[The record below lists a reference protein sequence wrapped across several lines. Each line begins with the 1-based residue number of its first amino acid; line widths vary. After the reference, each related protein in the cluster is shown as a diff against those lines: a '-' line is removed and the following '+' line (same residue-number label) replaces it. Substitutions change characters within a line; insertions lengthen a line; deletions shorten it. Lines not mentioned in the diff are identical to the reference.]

1 MADSMAIANLLLIHG
16 AESVLA
22 DRALFD
28 ALDERAD
35 CEKTVLEGSELEIG
49 SFASAIAP
57 SLFADKRVVVLK
69 DLQDL
74 SSEVQEEVENYLSEI
89 DPSLHI
95 IFIHR
100 GGVKGKALLERIK
113 KLKPEIILCEAM
125 KKESDKASYVAQE
138 FERRG
143 RRISS
148 AAISALV
155 DATGS
160 DTRELAAACSQI
172 AFDTNA
178 AKTVIDEEDIA
189 LYYQGRVQATG
200 FDVAD
205 ATLAGDSK
213 AALISLRNALDSGTE
228 PIMILSAITSSIRA
242 LAKVSGAPRGANAFQ
257 LAGSLGLAPWQIDK
271 ARRQLGKWTPSLIA
285 FSVGEL
291 AKADVAIKG
300 AEADPI
306 FALERSVM
314 AIAARVGRK

>member
-1 MADSMAIANLLLIHG
+1 
-16 AESVLA
+16 
-22 DRALFD
+22 
-28 ALDERAD
+28 
-35 CEKTVLEGSELEIG
+35 
-49 SFASAIAP
+49 
-57 SLFADKRVVVLK
+57 
-69 DLQDL
+69 
-74 SSEVQEEVENYLSEI
+74 
-89 DPSLHI
+89 
-95 IFIHR
+95 
-100 GGVKGKALLERIK
+100 VKGKALLEKIK

-125 KKESDKASYVAQE
+125 KKESDKASFVAQE

-143 RRISS
+143 RKISS

-172 AFDTNA
+172 AFDTSA
-178 AKTVIDEEDIA
+178 AKAVIDEEDVA

-213 AALISLRNALDSGTE
+213 AALISLRNALDTGVD

-271 ARRQLGKWTPSLIA
+271 ARRQLGKWTPALIA
-285 FSVGEL
+285 FSV
-291 AKADVAIKG
+291 
-300 AEADPI
+300 
-306 FALERSVM
+306 
-314 AIAARVGRK
+314 

>member
-1 MADSMAIANLLLIHG
+1 
-16 AESVLA
+16 
-22 DRALFD
+22 
-28 ALDERAD
+28 
-35 CEKTVLEGSELEIG
+35 
-49 SFASAIAP
+49 
-57 SLFADKRVVVLK
+57 
-69 DLQDL
+69 
-74 SSEVQEEVENYLSEI
+74 VQEEVENYLTEL

-95 IFIHR
+95 IFIHK
-100 GGVKGKALLERIK
+100 GGVKGKSLLEKIK

-125 KKESDKASYVAQE
+125 KKESDKSSFVAQE
-138 FERRG
+138 FERQG
-143 RRISS
+143 RKISS

-172 AFDTNA
+172 AFDTSA
-178 AKTVIDEEDIA
+178 AKAVIDEEDIA

-205 ATLAGDSK
+205 ATLAGDSR
-213 AALISLRNALDSGTE
+213 AALISLRNALDTGVD

-271 ARRQLGKWTPSLIA
+271 ARRQLGKWTPALIA

-300 AEADPI
+300 AEADPLY
-306 FALERSVM
+306 ALERSVL
-314 AIAARVGRK
+314 AIAGKVGRK